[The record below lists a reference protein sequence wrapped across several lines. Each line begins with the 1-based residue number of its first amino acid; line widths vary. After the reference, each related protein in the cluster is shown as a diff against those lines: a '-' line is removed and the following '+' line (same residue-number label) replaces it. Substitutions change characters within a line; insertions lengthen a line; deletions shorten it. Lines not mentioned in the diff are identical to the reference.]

1 MTHGKRGSDDR
12 LGALRSVRRSP
23 SGRTPKWV
31 LDEAAGRATA
41 PPPWRAPP
49 STASSRGGGSNTARE
64 RLWTVLTIVVVVGA
78 LAGLVLKTDLW
89 QQTVTSAAAGPRRVG
104 PPPGYE
110 EGKKPG
116 PRPEVATAAASPGL
130 FGYTAVQPDGRTP
143 VTYSPCRPIHYVVR
157 QAGAPANGTALIDQA
172 VARVSAATGLRFIND
187 GPTNEPI
194 IQDRA
199 PYQPNRYGDRWAP
212 VLVAWATS
220 SEVPDF
226 GIDILGEAGSQRLAR
241 PGGQFTYVTGTV
253 ALDSTKMQQ
262 FIDRFGPNSARSV
275 IEHELG
281 HLVGLAHVSN
291 VSQIMFPRAQ
301 PAVTEF
307 GSGDLAG
314 LAHAGSGDCVPDL

>member
-31 LDEAAGRATA
+31 LDEATGRATA

-49 STASSRGGGSNTARE
+49 STASSRGGRSNNARE
-64 RLWTVLTIVVVVGA
+64 RVWTVLTIVAVVGA
-78 LAGLVLKTDLW
+78 LAGLSLKTDLW
-89 QQTVTSAAAGPRRVG
+89 QQVSTTAVAGPQRVG

-110 EGKKPG
+110 EGKG
-116 PRPEVATAAASPGL
+116 LGSRPELATAAAGPGL
-130 FGYTAVQPDGRTP
+130 FRYTAVQPDGRTP

-157 QAGAPANGTALIDQA
+157 QAGSPANGTALIDQA

-187 GPTNEPI
+187 GPTNESI
-194 IQDRA
+194 TQDRA
-199 PYQPNRYGDRWAP
+199 HYQPDRYGDRWAP

-220 SEVPDF
+220 NEVPDF
-226 GIDILGEAGSQRLAR
+226 GIDILGEAGSQRLTR

-253 ALDSTKMQQ
+253 TLNSTKMQRL
-262 FIDRFGPNSARSV
+262 IDRTGPNSARSV
-275 IEHELG
+275 IAHELG
-281 HLVGLAHVSN
+281 HLVGLAHVDN
-291 VSQIMFPRAQ
+291 ANQIMFPRAQ
-301 PAVTEF
+301 PTVTEF

>member
-1 MTHGKRGSDDR
+1 
-12 LGALRSVRRSP
+12 
-23 SGRTPKWV
+23 
-31 LDEAAGRATA
+31 
-41 PPPWRAPP
+41 
-49 STASSRGGGSNTARE
+49 
-64 RLWTVLTIVVVVGA
+64 
-78 LAGLVLKTDLW
+78 
-89 QQTVTSAAAGPRRVG
+89 
-104 PPPGYE
+104 
-110 EGKKPG
+110 
-116 PRPEVATAAASPGL
+116 
-130 FGYTAVQPDGRTP
+130 
-143 VTYSPCRPIHYVVR
+143 VVR